1 MKVDLFYDEAERVTK
16 FRTLEDEAL
25 QFCGKDFTLK
35 AGFVSDGASVPR
47 VLWGICTP
55 LDAKFIRSF
64 LKHDARLP
72 APPMPE
78 RRDRQRAPGRPEGR
92 RNALCGEAFGLH
104 RREDVRRFPLVEPC
118 RRRIVL
124 KAERRESE
132 KILRFFPSRPQESP
146 KGLVYSHRA
155 ESKGDP
161 TGDRRVGPP
170 AHRPEGG
177 EAGVRKKS

>member
-104 RREDVRRFPLVEPC
+104 RREDVRRFPLVEPYASSMQT
-118 RRRIVL
+118 RR
-124 KAERRESE
+124 
-132 KILRFFPSRPQESP
+132 PD
-146 KGLVYSHRA
+146 GLVRLEPPVRPDDVAQGPHAGQRPPWTQA
-155 ESKGDP
+155 P
-161 TGDRRVGPP
+161 TPP
-170 AHRPEGG
+170 PGG
-177 EAGVRKKS
+177 GHPLRGLKKK

>member
-47 VLWGICTP
+47 ILWGICTP

-72 APPMPE
+72 APSVPE
-78 RRDRQRAPGRPEGR
+78 RGDRQRAPGRPEGG

-132 KILRFFPSRPQESP
+132 KKILKFFP
-146 KGLVYSHRA
+146 
-155 ESKGDP
+155 
-161 TGDRRVGPP
+161 
-170 AHRPEGG
+170 
-177 EAGVRKKS
+177 

>member
-1 MKVDLFYDEAERVTK
+1 MKVDLFYDEAERATK

-47 VLWGICTP
+47 ILWGICTP

-78 RRDRQRAPGRPEGR
+78 RRDRQRAPGRPEGGWD
-92 RNALCGEAFGLH
+92 ALCGEAFSLH
-104 RREDVRRFPLVEPC
+104 RREGVRGIPLVEPC
-118 RRRIVL
+118 ASRTGDGAGQRLGKFWENSGIFSL
-124 KAERRESE
+124 ET
-132 KILRFFPSRPQESP
+132 LRFSQ
-146 KGLVYSHRA
+146 KV
-155 ESKGDP
+155 
-161 TGDRRVGPP
+161 
-170 AHRPEGG
+170 
-177 EAGVRKKS
+177 

>member
-16 FRTLEDEAL
+16 FRTLEDETL

-47 VLWGICTP
+47 ILWGICTP

-72 APPMPE
+72 APSMLQ
-78 RRDRQRAPGRPEGR
+78 RRDRQRAPRGPEGR

-132 KILRFFPSRPQESP
+132 KKNSEIFSLETPRIPKRFNI
-146 KGLVYSHRA
+146 
-155 ESKGDP
+155 
-161 TGDRRVGPP
+161 
-170 AHRPEGG
+170 
-177 EAGVRKKS
+177 

>member
-1 MKVDLFYDEAERVTK
+1 MKVDLFYDEAERATK

-47 VLWGICTP
+47 ILWGICTP

-78 RRDRQRAPGRPEGR
+78 RGDRQRAPGGPEGR

-104 RREDVRRFPLVEPC
+104 RREDVRRFPLVGPYASSVQGLRKFWENSEIFSLETP
-118 RRRIVL
+118 RIP
-124 KAERRESE
+124 K
-132 KILRFFPSRPQESP
+132 RFNI
-146 KGLVYSHRA
+146 
-155 ESKGDP
+155 
-161 TGDRRVGPP
+161 
-170 AHRPEGG
+170 
-177 EAGVRKKS
+177 

>member
-47 VLWGICTP
+47 ILWGICTP

-72 APPMPE
+72 APSVPE
-78 RRDRQRAPGRPEGR
+78 RRDRQRAPRGPEGR

-104 RREDVRRFPLVEPC
+104 RREDVRGFPLVGPY
-118 RRRIVL
+118 
-124 KAERRESE
+124 A
-132 KILRFFPSRPQESP
+132 PSM
-146 KGLVYSHRA
+146 
-155 ESKGDP
+155 
-161 TGDRRVGPP
+161 
-170 AHRPEGG
+170 
-177 EAGVRKKS
+177 

>member
-16 FRTLEDEAL
+16 FRTLEDETL

-47 VLWGICTP
+47 ILWGICAP

-72 APPMPE
+72 APSMPE

-104 RREDVRRFPLVEPC
+104 RREGVRRLPLVEPYASS
-118 RRRIVL
+118 VQGL
-124 KAERRESE
+124 GKFWENSE
-132 KILRFFPSRPQESP
+132 IFFLETLRFSQ
-146 KGLVYSHRA
+146 KV
-155 ESKGDP
+155 
-161 TGDRRVGPP
+161 
-170 AHRPEGG
+170 
-177 EAGVRKKS
+177 

>member
-47 VLWGICTP
+47 ILWGICTP

-78 RRDRQRAPGRPEGR
+78 RRDRQRAPRGPEGR
-92 RNALCGEAFGLH
+92 RNVLCGEAFGLH
-104 RREDVRRFPLVEPC
+104 RREDVRRLPLVEHY
-118 RRRIVL
+118 
-124 KAERRESE
+124 A
-132 KILRFFPSRPQESP
+132 SR
-146 KGLVYSHRA
+146 
-155 ESKGDP
+155 
-161 TGDRRVGPP
+161 TGD
-170 AHRPEGG
+170 GG
-177 EAGVRKKS
+177 GQRLRKF

>member
-16 FRTLEDEAL
+16 FRTLEDETL

-47 VLWGICTP
+47 ILWGICTP

-72 APPMPE
+72 APSMLQ

-92 RNALCGEAFGLH
+92 RNVLCGEAFGLH
-104 RREDVRRFPLVEPC
+104 RREGVRRLPLVEPY
-118 RRRIVL
+118 
-124 KAERRESE
+124 A
-132 KILRFFPSRPQESP
+132 SR
-146 KGLVYSHRA
+146 
-155 ESKGDP
+155 
-161 TGDRRVGPP
+161 TGDG
-170 AHRPEGG
+170 
-177 EAGVRKKS
+177 AGQRLRKFWENSEIFSLETLKISKRFNI

>member
-1 MKVDLFYDEAERVTK
+1 MKVDLFYDEAERATK

-47 VLWGICTP
+47 ILWGICTP
-55 LDAKFIRSF
+55 LDARFIRSF

-78 RRDRQRAPGRPEGR
+78 RRDRQRAPRGPEGR

-104 RREDVRRFPLVEPC
+104 RREDVRRFPLVEPYAPSVQGL
-118 RRRIVL
+118 RKFWENSEIFSPETPRIP
-124 KAERRESE
+124 K
-132 KILRFFPSRPQESP
+132 RFNI
-146 KGLVYSHRA
+146 YA
-155 ESKGDP
+155 
-161 TGDRRVGPP
+161 
-170 AHRPEGG
+170 
-177 EAGVRKKS
+177 

>member
-1 MKVDLFYDEAERVTK
+1 MGLFTSSLEEDSMKVDLFYDEAERVTK

-92 RNALCGEAFGLH
+92 RNVLCGEAFGLH

-132 KILRFFPSRPQESP
+132 KKILKFFP
-146 KGLVYSHRA
+146 
-155 ESKGDP
+155 
-161 TGDRRVGPP
+161 
-170 AHRPEGG
+170 
-177 EAGVRKKS
+177 

>member
-47 VLWGICTP
+47 ILWGICTP

-72 APPMPE
+72 APPMLQ
-78 RRDRQRAPGRPEGR
+78 RRDRQGAPGGPEGR
-92 RNALCGEAFGLH
+92 RDALCSEAFSLH
-104 RREDVRRFPLVEPC
+104 RREGVRGIPLVGPYAPSMRSPGKFWEN
-118 RRRIVL
+118 
-124 KAERRESE
+124 SE
-132 KILRFFPSRPQESP
+132 IFFS
-146 KGLVYSHRA
+146 
-155 ESKGDP
+155 
-161 TGDRRVGPP
+161 
-170 AHRPEGG
+170 
-177 EAGVRKKS
+177 

>member
-47 VLWGICTP
+47 ILWGICTP

-72 APPMPE
+72 APSVLQG
-78 RRDRQRAPGRPEGR
+78 RDRQRAPRGPEGR

-104 RREDVRRFPLVEPC
+104 RREGVRGIPLVGPY
-118 RRRIVL
+118 
-124 KAERRESE
+124 AS
-132 KILRFFPSRPQESP
+132 SMQSP
-146 KGLVYSHRA
+146 GKF
-155 ESKGDP
+155 
-161 TGDRRVGPP
+161 
-170 AHRPEGG
+170 
-177 EAGVRKKS
+177 

>member
-1 MKVDLFYDEAERVTK
+1 MTVDLLYDDAERVTK

-25 QFCGKDFTLK
+25 QFCGKDFTLQ
-35 AGFVSDGASVPR
+35 AGFVSAGASVPR
-47 VLWGICTP
+47 ILWGICTP
-55 LDAKFIRSF
+55 LDARCIRSV

-72 APPMPE
+72 APSVLQ
-78 RRDRQRAPGRPEGR
+78 RGDRQGAPRGPEGG

-132 KILRFFPSRPQESP
+132 KNLEIFFLETLKISNRFNIY
-146 KGLVYSHRA
+146 V
-155 ESKGDP
+155 
-161 TGDRRVGPP
+161 
-170 AHRPEGG
+170 
-177 EAGVRKKS
+177 